1 MILEDLLVLFVA
13 TPISFLLLRKYK
25 QDKIAFAW
33 IFPWTILLFIDKTG
47 SELYFSLVLFSI
59 GLVPGIITDIGGVYA
74 HKWWYP
80 HYNNRKYSLSVFWGW
95 GIMTLLIFRFY
106 DFLMTNFEIY
116 GWAIFVVLFIL
127 WIFIDYTKGKTS
139 LKNYWTLARLFVS
152 ILFLALSNDILF
164 LLVAATGAVFIELLG
179 TRLKIWI
186 YYDFTPSYIFLGAGY
201 AQLSYMCLIL
211 AKFIVYNTVP
221 TFIQIILIGLLIILF
236 FAEYYF
242 DIRAYLGKEKK
253 TQTNEAI

>member
-1 MILEDLLVLFVA
+1 
-13 TPISFLLLRKYK
+13 
-25 QDKIAFAW
+25 
-33 IFPWTILLFIDKTG
+33 
-47 SELYFSLVLFSI
+47 
-59 GLVPGIITDIGGVYA
+59 
-74 HKWWYP
+74 
-80 HYNNRKYSLSVFWGW
+80 
-95 GIMTLLIFRFY
+95 MTLLIFRFY